1 VRPFRGEWGIWSPG
15 GRPSGGGLFTFGH
28 AERTLFIC
36 GSEQSL
42 AAAVVSRGTTCVPQ
56 KKTRRAG
63 HDAAGKLGVS
73 VKKRGEPTTDSL
85 VRLKR
90 PPLSRIVEVPLVR
103 QSHGASSLV

>member
-1 VRPFRGEWGIWSPG
+1 MGDLESRRPSKR
-15 GRPSGGGLFTFGH
+15 GRPLHFWPR
-28 AERTLFIC
+28 RTDPFIC